1 MDYIIGSVGD
11 DEALLGVALV
21 EPRRGGTWEGSSC
34 WAVTLQDIGVY
45 HRDAVYQT
53 KSPRHAHMR
62 FSGTCSCHRPPPS
75 PNRLL
80 SSPPTRT
87 NRHPLSPFPFSVAAI
102 VCHRHRTIFCLPHL
116 QGPAA
121 IPSLPFLSLPSVRE
135 QHNAGYKHKANAR
148 TYYQQFEAQQNQSLI
163 HQKITE
169 HLGQTTAYQQVGAAY
184 NALRPRVPILP
195 TPMMPMAGNTQLPV
209 NSPLIPG
216 ARPPVLP
223 RPLPGWHVR
232 VLPCSWCGFTLQVSG
247 LGQFG
252 QFGLTRVP
260 NTKLGLGLGSN
271 ARSGRKEEI
280 LKCGKGSNDLERI
293 ERGANELYVCTS
305 DATNGGA
312 TCCCCCFA
320 WSNYQP
326 PKPPPMGAPSAVP
339 GTTMT
344 PASVSTSMVTP
355 AMYQAA
361 NSAPPTSGG
370 FDSFNMSAQAPEAD
384 H

>member
-1 MDYIIGSVGD
+1 MARIIGSVGD

-21 EPRRGGTWEGSSC
+21 EPRQGGTWEGSSC

-62 FSGTCSCHRPPPS
+62 FSGTW
-75 PNRLL
+75 
-80 SSPPTRT
+80 
-87 NRHPLSPFPFSVAAI
+87 
-102 VCHRHRTIFCLPHL
+102 
-116 QGPAA
+116 
-121 IPSLPFLSLPSVRE
+121 PSVRE
-135 QHNAGYKHKANAR
+135 QHNAGYKHKANVR

-163 HQKITE
+163 HQKIKE

-184 NALRPRVPILP
+184 NALRSRVPILP

-223 RPLPGWHVR
+223 RPLPGC
-232 VLPCSWCGFTLQVSG
+232 CSSG
-247 LGQFG
+247 Q
-252 QFGLTRVP
+252 
-260 NTKLGLGLGSN
+260 
-271 ARSGRKEEI
+271 SGRKEEI

-293 ERGANELYVCTS
+293 ERGASYMSAPVMPPMVGPPAAAAALPGQI
-305 DATNGGA
+305 TNL
-312 TCCCCCFA
+312 
-320 WSNYQP
+320 P
-326 PKPPPMGAPSAVP
+326 RPPPMGAPSAVP

-361 NSAPPTSGG
+361 NSTSGG

>member
-1 MDYIIGSVGD
+1 MIIGSVGD

-21 EPRRGGTWEGSSC
+21 EPRQGGTWEGSSC

-62 FSGTCSCHRPPPS
+62 FSGTCRHRPPPS
-75 PNRLL
+75 PNRLLSSPSTRTNRHPLSPFPFSGRHRPPPSSNRLL

-87 NRHPLSPFPFSVAAI
+87 NRHPLSPFPFSD
-102 VCHRHRTIFCLPHL
+102 
-116 QGPAA
+116 
-121 IPSLPFLSLPSVRE
+121 PSVRE
-135 QHNAGYKHKANAR
+135 QHNAGYKHKANVR

-163 HQKITE
+163 HQKIQE
-169 HLGQTTAYQQVGAAY
+169 HLGQTTTYQQVGAAY

-195 TPMMPMAGNTQLPV
+195 TPMMPMAWNTQLPV

-223 RPLPGWHVR
+223 RPLPG
-232 VLPCSWCGFTLQVSG
+232 C
-247 LGQFG
+247 
-252 QFGLTRVP
+252 
-260 NTKLGLGLGSN
+260 
-271 ARSGRKEEI
+271 SGRKEEI

-293 ERGANELYVCTS
+293 EQGASYMSALVMPPMVGPP
-305 DATNGGA
+305 AAAAALLGQITNL
-312 TCCCCCFA
+312 
-320 WSNYQP
+320 P
-326 PKPPPMGAPSAVP
+326 RPPPMGAPSAVP

-361 NSAPPTSGG
+361 NSTPPTSGG

>member
-1 MDYIIGSVGD
+1 MIIGSVGD

-34 WAVTLQDIGVY
+34 WAMTLQDIGVY
-45 HRDAVYQT
+45 HRDVVYQT

-62 FSGTCSCHRPPPS
+62 FSGTCSRHRPPPS
-75 PNRLL
+75 PNRLFSRHRLPPSLNRLL

-87 NRHPLSPFPFSVAAI
+87 NRHPLSPFPFS
-102 VCHRHRTIFCLPHL
+102 
-116 QGPAA
+116 G
-121 IPSLPFLSLPSVRE
+121 PSVRE
-135 QHNAGYKHKANAR
+135 QHNAGYKHKANVR

-163 HQKITE
+163 HQKIQE

-232 VLPCSWCGFTLQVSG
+232 VLPCSWCGFTLQC
-247 LGQFG
+247 
-252 QFGLTRVP
+252 
-260 NTKLGLGLGSN
+260 
-271 ARSGRKEEI
+271 SGRKEKI

-293 ERGANELYVCTS
+293 ERGANEVICLH
-305 DATNGGA
+305 
-312 TCCCCCFA
+312 
-320 WSNYQP
+320 Q
-326 PKPPPMGAPSAVP
+326 
-339 GTTMT
+339 
-344 PASVSTSMVTP
+344 
-355 AMYQAA
+355 
-361 NSAPPTSGG
+361 
-370 FDSFNMSAQAPEAD
+370 
-384 H
+384 